1 MRILVCEDN
10 LITLKTIA
18 FSLAKKGH
26 EVLQAVD
33 GDQAIQILDEEETDL
48 LITDIN
54 MPFTKGLELVRYVN
68 TQLTT
73 KIPVIIISGI
83 TLDETKDHAMELGA
97 LGYLTKPFDP
107 EVLLK
112 MVQSVAYK
120 IS

>member
-26 EVLQAVD
+26 EVLKAED
-33 GDQAIQILDEEETDL
+33 GDQGIEFLDNENIDL

-54 MPFTKGLELVRYVN
+54 MPYTKGLELVRYVN
-68 TQLTT
+68 TQLET

-83 TLDETKDHAMELGA
+83 TLDETKDHAKELGA
-97 LGYLTKPFDP
+97 IGYLTKPFDP
-107 EVLLK
+107 EVLIK
-112 MVQSVAYK
+112 MVQSIADK
-120 IS
+120 KK